1 MRQFFEILIPLAL
14 IIVLLM
20 CMMNNNEEAFSVGG
34 TNCKDHGFKVG
45 ATHHE
50 DGFKV
55 GGQGCRN
62 TDQGFKVG
70 ATHHEDGFKVG
81 GQGNGN
87 TCHVTMI
94 WANWCG
100 YSNKADPEFKNLMSK
115 HEGKEIDGCKMTF
128 KQIEETEL
136 KADPSLMSKYKVD
149 GFPTYFCEMNGKHE
163 TFNAIKEDDMLSKI
177 KDCIKKLKG
186 GNSPP
191 AHKPAPNKPAPNKPA
206 PNKPAPNKPAPNKPA
221 HNKPHKP
228 AHNKPHNKPAPNGKQ
243 GNYARDY
250 NSVRSTIEGE
260 ILYSSCGEGEY
271 GPIRLDSVD
280 RNLTGIGNSIQNV
293 MGFGDCTELE
303 FAPVKFSTG
312 GPQIPSMNSL
322 LPSTAQLPATPIDGI
337 QGIHRPA
344 SFNSPPNGNK
354 PGNGGAN
361 VGAKKAQVTMV
372 RADWCGFCKKA
383 MPEWEKLKSEIHNK
397 VVNGYHIVLRD
408 LEQKRDKAEIKEKY
422 SDVTGFPTYVV
433 ETTDSS
439 GKLVKS
445 GTFNSIEKN
454 DMHEKI
460 KQNLP

>member
-20 CMMNNNEEAFSVGG
+20 CMMNNNNEEAFSVGG
-34 TNCKDHGFKVG
+34 SSCNSNSFKVG
-45 ATHHE
+45 GEAHEATRHHNLG

-62 TDQGFKVG
+62 TYQ
-70 ATHHEDGFKVG
+70 GFKVG

-100 YSNKADPEFKNLMSK
+100 YSNKADPEFKSLMSK

-191 AHKPAPNKPAPNKPA
+191 A
-206 PNKPAPNKPAPNKPA
+206 PNKPA
-221 HNKPHKP
+221 HNKPAHNKPAHKP
-228 AHNKPHNKPAPNGKQ
+228 AHNKPHNKPAPKP

-260 ILYSSCGEGEY
+260 ILYSSCGDSEY
-271 GPIRLDSVD
+271 GPLRLDSVD

-322 LPSTAQLPATPIDGI
+322 LPSLAQLPAAPIDGI

-344 SFNSPPNGNK
+344 SFNSQPNGNK
-354 PGNGGAN
+354 PGNGGN
-361 VGAKKAQVTMV
+361 GGNGGAKKAQVTMV

-408 LEQKRDKAEIKEKY
+408 LEQKRDEEEIKKKY

>member
-20 CMMNNNEEAFSVGG
+20 CMMNNNNEEAFSVGG
-34 TNCKDHGFKVG
+34 STCNKPDN
-45 ATHHE
+45 
-50 DGFKV
+50 GFKV
-55 GGQGCRN
+55 GGE
-62 TDQGFKVG
+62 
-70 ATHHEDGFKVG
+70 THVHAGEAKCHHNLDSFKVG

-87 TCHVTMI
+87 SCHVTMI

-100 YSNKADPEFKNLMSK
+100 YSNKADPEFKSLMSK

-191 AHKPAPNKPAPNKPA
+191 AH
-206 PNKPAPNKPAPNKPA
+206 NKPAPNKPAPNKPA
-221 HNKPHKP
+221 HNKPAPNKPAPNKPAHKPAHNKPAHKP
-228 AHNKPHNKPAPNGKQ
+228 AHNKPHNKPAPKP

-260 ILYSSCGEGEY
+260 ILYSSCGDSEY
-271 GPIRLDSVD
+271 GPLRLDSVD

-322 LPSTAQLPATPIDGI
+322 LPSLAQLPAAPIDGI

-354 PGNGGAN
+354 PGNGGN
-361 VGAKKAQVTMV
+361 GGNGGGNGGAKKAQVTMV

-408 LEQKRDKAEIKEKY
+408 LEQKRDEAEIKEKY
-422 SDVTGFPTYVV
+422 SEVTGFPTYVV
-433 ETTDSS
+433 ETTDPS

-445 GTFNSIEKN
+445 GTFNSIEKD

>member
-20 CMMNNNEEAFSVGG
+20 CMMNNNNEEAFSVGG
-34 TNCKDHGFKVG
+34 TSCKDHGFKVG
-45 ATHHE
+45 GEAHEAKCHH
-50 DGFKV
+50 
-55 GGQGCRN
+55 N
-62 TDQGFKVG
+62 L
-70 ATHHEDGFKVG
+70 EDGFKVG

-87 TCHVTMI
+87 SCHVTMI

-100 YSNKADPEFKNLMSK
+100 YSNKADPEFKSLMSK

-191 AHKPAPNKPAPNKPA
+191 APNKPAPNKPA
-206 PNKPAPNKPAPNKPA
+206 PNKPAPNKPAPNKP
-221 HNKPHKP
+221 HKP
-228 AHNKPHNKPAPNGKQ
+228 AHKPTHKPAHKPTHKPAPNGKR
-243 GNYARDY
+243 GNYAKDY

-260 ILYSSCGEGEY
+260 ILYSSCNDSEY
-271 GPIRLDSVD
+271 GPLRLDSVD

-293 MGFGDCTELE
+293 MGFGDCTDLE

-322 LPSTAQLPATPIDGI
+322 LPSLAQLPAAPIDGI

-344 SFNSPPNGNK
+344 SFNSPPSGNK
-354 PGNGGAN
+354 PGNGGNSGNAGGN
-361 VGAKKAQVTMV
+361 GGAKKAQVTMV

-383 MPEWEKLKSEIHNK
+383 MPEWEKLKSEIHDK

-408 LEQKRDKAEIKEKY
+408 LEQKRDEAEIKEKY

-433 ETTDSS
+433 ETTDPS

-445 GTFNSIEKN
+445 GTFNSIEKD